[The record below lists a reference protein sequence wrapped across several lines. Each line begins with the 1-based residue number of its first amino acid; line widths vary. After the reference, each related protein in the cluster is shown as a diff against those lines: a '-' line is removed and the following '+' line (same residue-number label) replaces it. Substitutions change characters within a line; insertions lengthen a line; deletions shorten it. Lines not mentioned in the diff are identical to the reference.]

1 MIPLEHFM
9 KAFTAYQRVP
19 KGTTTTRAF
28 TNLSKYYDRV
38 FFEKKFPAKSP
49 SQLAFTCSKS
59 TREKPGKYMKSV
71 QTYQ

>member
-9 KAFTAYQRVP
+9 KAFTAYQKVS

-38 FFEKKFPAKSP
+38 FFEKQFPAKSP
-49 SQLAFTCSKS
+49 SQLALTCSKS
-59 TREKPGKYMKSV
+59 TRETPGQYVKYV
-71 QTYQ
+71 QT